1 MRIVIAIIIL
11 AVAPCADFVTTLQAA
26 TPPAQ
31 STYQSS
37 GAPNP
42 DDARR
47 VVMNLGV
54 GRYVEVTL
62 SSGEI
67 ERGYIRTIADDHFA
81 LLVDGMPAPADI
93 AYGDLRQVR
102 PIPQLVLRST
112 RSSLKRNVIV
122 GIVVLGLA
130 FLSYTVQGCS
140 HTSAC

>member
-1 MRIVIAIIIL
+1 MSVRIVTAIVVIAL
-11 AVAPCADFVTTLQAA
+11 AAGGDVVA
-26 TPPAQ
+26 
-31 STYQSS
+31 SS
-37 GAPNP
+37 GSQ
-42 DDARR
+42 DDDLARR

-62 SSGEI
+62 SSGET
-67 ERGYIRTIADDHFA
+67 ERGYIHAIADDRFA

-112 RSSLKRNVIV
+112 RSSLKRNVIA
-122 GIVVLGLA
+122 GIVVLALA
-130 FLSYTVQGCS
+130 VLSYTVQGCS